1 VLQRPASGPRAMRS
15 GPHLGGMRRHCIA
28 RRSRLRTAP
37 SAAAGAAGR
46 GGQDLG
52 ASFSAD
58 EIAELAK
65 AIARE
70 VVHELAAFA
79 KPPSVVPANDART
92 VFEAGPIVVD
102 IKRHEVR
109 VAGRETA
116 LKPREFALITALA
129 RNAGQVLSRETL
141 LELACPDDVA
151 LNLENNR
158 SVDVHIRRLRI
169 ALGDKR
175 GMIQTIS
182 GLGYKL
188 LDR

>member
-1 VLQRPASGPRAMRS
+1 MRS
-15 GPHLGGMRRHCIA
+15 GPHLGAMRRHCSTP
-28 RRSRLRTAP
+28 RSRLKTVL

-52 ASFSAD
+52 ASFSAN

-70 VVHELAAFA
+70 VVRELAALA
-79 KPPSVVPANDART
+79 NPPTIVPPNDART

-116 LKPREFALITALA
+116 LKPREFALIAALA

-141 LELACPDDVA
+141 LELAWPDDGA

-169 ALGDKR
+169 ALDDKR